1 MNKLLISA
9 ATAALFAGP
18 AGAAQT
24 QMPPPRVQTAQEA
37 LAQDAAEYARQNQ
50 VSLDEAGRRLR
61 AQEES
66 VAATDSIRAA
76 YKHRLAGVSV
86 EHEPAYR
93 IVVLLTGAEPVPDRT
108 VVAGGMEVPIV
119 FRTGARATGVEVV
132 SAWMYH
138 RDRIKA
144 AVGNVSGAGLDQR
157 TGELVLMVKGSD
169 ADRYRPGELDS
180 AMERLA
186 GVPVRI
192 RVLDR
197 EDRNLSVEGGARVV
211 GIDPADGKR
220 YACTTG
226 FVVANGPRTGIVTAA
241 HCPDSLTYIGPQGT
255 RTELSFDGQWGW
267 RHQDGQVH
275 ATPEALRPLFYADTA
290 KTLLRTVT
298 GSRPR
303 ASTRAG
309 DFVCR
314 RGETTGYSCGQVE
327 LVDYAPPGDLCG
339 GPCDPVWVTVPGPSC
354 KGGDSGAPIFLGTT
368 AFGIVKGGNYS
379 RGTCN
384 FYYYMS
390 TDYLPTGWGL
400 LRY

>member
-9 ATAALFAGP
+9 ATVALFAGT
-18 AGAAQT
+18 AQA
-24 QMPPPRVQTAQEA
+24 QAPRVQSPEEA
-37 LAQDAAEYARQNQ
+37 LAQDAGEYARQNQ
-50 VSLDEAGRRLR
+50 VSLDEAKRRLR

-66 VAATDSIRAA
+66 VAATDSIRET
-76 YKHRLAGVSV
+76 YRDRLAGISI
-86 EHEPAYR
+86 EHKPTYR
-93 IVVLLTGAEPVPDRT
+93 IVVVLKGSEPVPDRT

-132 SAWMYH
+132 SAWMHY
-138 RDRIKA
+138 RDRIKP

-169 ADRYRPGELDS
+169 FDRFRPGELDS
-180 AMERLA
+180 AMEKLT

-226 FVVANGPRTGIVTAA
+226 FVVANGPRSGIVTAA

-255 RTELSFDGQWGW
+255 RVELSFDGQWGW
-267 RHQDGQVH
+267 RHQDVQVH
-275 ATPEALRPLFYADTA
+275 ATPEALRPVFYSDTA

-298 GSRPR
+298 GSRLR

-314 RGETTGYSCGQVE
+314 RGETTGYSCGEVE
-327 LVDYAPPGDLCG
+327 LVDYAPPGELCG